1 MALFGNNRI
10 FSARGGPG
18 VRARGG
24 AHLVAWA
31 LIAMAA
37 GLLGVSWIEPRFF
50 DAVRGPVAGAVAPVV
65 WAVSSLMEPV
75 NRVVSKTVAAFT
87 HLGEIDGLRAENA
100 RLTVLSARAL
110 ELERENADLKRL
122 TRFAGAVNVARF
134 SARVMAAS
142 PSALARTLLID
153 AGRNQGVRDGF
164 PVVGGEGLLGRVILA
179 GEDTATVR
187 LLSDRL
193 SRVPVFI
200 GKQQARGLLT
210 GTGTGSPRL
219 EFVAGDVPVLAGDV
233 VTTSGLGGVFPRG
246 LAVGVVV
253 AEGAGW
259 RVALTAA
266 DDAPFAV
273 SVLQVEVPASDAGE
287 AQNRKAERESAGSR
301 LKAVVK

>member
-1 MALFGNNRI
+1 MGE
-10 FSARGGPG
+10 
-18 VRARGG
+18 
-24 AHLVAWA
+24 VA
-31 LIAMAA
+31 
-37 GLLGVSWIEPRFF
+37 
-50 DAVRGPVAGAVAPVV
+50 
-65 WAVSSLMEPV
+65 
-75 NRVVSKTVAAFT
+75 
-87 HLGEIDGLRAENA
+87 GLRAENA
-100 RLTVLSARAL
+100 RLTGLAARAL
-110 ELERENADLKRL
+110 ELERENSDLKRL
-122 TRFAGAVNVARF
+122 TRFAGAPGIERV
-134 SARVMAAS
+134 SARVIAAS

-164 PVVGGEGLLGRVILA
+164 PVASGEGLLGRVVQA
-179 GEDTATVR
+179 GDDSATVR

-210 GTGTGSPRL
+210 GTGTGPPRL
-219 EFVAGDVPVLAGDV
+219 EFVAGDVPVAAGDV

-273 SVLQVEVPASDAGE
+273 GVLQVEVPVFDAGE
-287 AQNRKAERESAGSR
+287 VLSRKAEREPAGSR
-301 LKAVVK
+301 LKAAVK